1 VRTIN
6 HCTRRLRGRRAPK
19 VRLAVRI
26 AGAAAIMVVGH
37 PAAFGAGAAE
47 KAAILPVE
55 GLVITY
61 TARSTLLSAQSG
73 GTHGYNDLD
82 QETWTSV
89 QSASPQEIVY
99 KVRLAAPTNQQANA
113 EAQKFQLYRRVRRED
128 LVQSNR
134 MTLLYGSTDPETYA
148 GQTFAETSAKTLRS
162 LESGTDVP
170 FVLGV
175 NAYTGGI
182 LDPALGQLGKAAP
195 SNANDKGNP
204 LSSGTIVNA
213 FMMLGTGRVYYR
225 GTLHRAESG
234 PITVSVLVNGVRT
247 NLPAIHAS
255 GTFSFPSKPDQHA
268 EFWWLDS
275 PEYPLTLKWI
285 FANTNSLVT
294 RIDLPDA
301 TAADGNH
308 ESGQSRGRVSS
319 MEADLGGKACRV
331 ELSGIYFN
339 TGSAQLL
346 EESQPTLKAVA
357 EVVKQSKDAVLTIE
371 GHTDNI
377 GSADYN
383 QDLSE
388 KRAAA
393 VRRALVSQFGVP
405 AEHLAAKGYGLTRP
419 VETNDTLEGRARNR
433 RVELARP
440 CAAGH

>member
-1 VRTIN
+1 MRTIN
-6 HCTRRLRGRRAPK
+6 HCARRLRGRRAPK
-19 VRLAVRI
+19 VRLAARI
-26 AGAAAIMVVGH
+26 AGAAAIMAVGQ

-47 KAAILPVE
+47 KTAILPVA
-55 GLVITY
+55 GLVITNSE
-61 TARSTLLSAQSG
+61 RSTLVSG
-73 GTHGYNDLD
+73 QTSGVHGYNDLD

-99 KVRLAAPTNQQANA
+99 KLRLAAPTNQQANA

-128 LVQSNR
+128 LAQSNR

-162 LESGTDVP
+162 LDSGTDVP

-175 NAYTGGI
+175 NSYTGSI
-182 LDPALGQLGKAAP
+182 LDPVLGQLTKAAP

-204 LSSGTIVNA
+204 LSSGAIGNA

-225 GTLHRAESG
+225 GTLHRVESG
-234 PITVSVLVNGVRT
+234 PVMVSVLVNAVRT

-255 GTFSFPSKPDQHA
+255 GTFSSPSNPDQHA

-285 FANTNSLVT
+285 FANTHSLVT

-301 TAADGNH
+301 EATDEHASAKAP
-308 ESGQSRGRVSS
+308 GRVSS
-319 MEADLGGKACRV
+319 MEAQLGGKSCRV

-357 EVVKQSKDAVLTIE
+357 AVVKQSKDAVLTIE

-393 VRRALVSQFGVP
+393 VRQALVSQFGVP

-419 VETNDTLEGRARNR
+419 VETNDTLEGRAHNR
-433 RVELARP
+433 RVELTRP